1 MRGSCCDSEK
11 RRAVSNPGV
20 RFRSQLGVSEVACKE
35 LRLGG
40 PGGGLGSDW
49 ELTGKY
55 QKTCP
60 NLLLHP
66 DFSLLFKHIACPLQE
81 LHKPQYHKA
90 CSWPPDLPLS
100 SVPPWCLAPSPVG
113 GSPEMRAVHFL

>member
-55 QKTCP
+55 QKTLVSKFAP
-60 NLLLHP
+60 P
-66 DFSLLFKHIACPLQE
+66 SRFFSAF
-81 LHKPQYHKA
+81 
-90 CSWPPDLPLS
+90 
-100 SVPPWCLAPSPVG
+100 
-113 GSPEMRAVHFL
+113 